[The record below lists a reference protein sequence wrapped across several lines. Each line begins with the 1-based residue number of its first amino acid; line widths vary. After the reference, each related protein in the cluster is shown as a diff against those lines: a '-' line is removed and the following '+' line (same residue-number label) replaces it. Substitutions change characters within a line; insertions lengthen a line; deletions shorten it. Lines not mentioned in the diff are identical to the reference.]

1 MNLALAARATGSKLR
16 AGDMMTFIDNELA
29 VMPHR
34 FPDRPSAKAALD
46 DGDVNC
52 AGRFSAPTADPADRA
67 GRQAKKRREALDPLI
82 LQLPAM
88 HEHERVDAAFGD
100 EPRADHG
107 FPEGRGRGQHTRI
120 VGQHRFRGELL
131 VGPELS
137 VEFRGDWPAGK
148 AFIANGGR
156 HVQLGQKL
164 YDLIQAAA
172 AGRCGGDN
180 PSAQLTI
187 RGFS

>member
-1 MNLALAARATGSKLR
+1 MFTPPFR
-16 AGDMMTFIDNELA
+16 
-29 VMPHR
+29 
-34 FPDRPSAKAALD
+34 
-46 DGDVNC
+46 
-52 AGRFSAPTADPADRA
+52 
-67 GRQAKKRREALDPLI
+67 
-82 LQLPAM
+82 
-88 HEHERVDAAFGD
+88 D
-100 EPRADHG
+100 EPRGDHG
-107 FPEGRGRGQHTRI
+107 LSERRGRGQHTRI
-120 VGQHRFRGELL
+120 VGEHGLRGELL

-172 AGRCGGDN
+172 RQADVVGIILG
-180 PSAQLTI
+180 ALTI